1 MTESICPFDKNFFSK
16 KGKEVLRITDE
27 IITIQTVKKKCI
39 KEMVSIDTDARLI
52 ILEGVIK
59 EFTNLVQYK
68 KIPLTINRQKIL
80 GRLSEMK
87 SKLMALKWS
96 YKPLEQVLLSKELRD
111 IEIMAK
117 EIFDSF
123 PEKWVEIL
131 SSRGIEGKLSA
142 ANLKYIQQYFYTLRE
157 RLSKG
162 LSDDFADAID
172 IICCEILSVESID
185 AKNWKCLITDGK
197 ARYFVA
203 TNISGLKKGDIVPV
217 GKLPP
222 QIVHGVL
229 SEGMFLGS
237 SEGLQKFTKEDL
249 GKRPALSDKELGQAR
264 GILEKHYVSKK

>member
-1 MTESICPFDKNFFSK
+1 MT
-16 KGKEVLRITDE
+16 
-27 IITIQTVKKKCI
+27 TI
-39 KEMVSIDTDARLI
+39 DADARLI
-52 ILEGVIK
+52 ILEGIVK
-59 EFTNLVQYK
+59 EFNNLVQYK
-68 KIPLTINRQKIL
+68 RIPLTLNRQKIL
-80 GRLSEMK
+80 GRLSEIK
-87 SKLMALKWS
+87 SKIMALKWS

-123 PEKWVEIL
+123 PDKWVEIL

-142 ANLKYIQQYFYTLRE
+142 ANIRYIQQFFYSLRE

-162 LSDDFADAID
+162 LSADFADAID
-172 IICCEILSVESID
+172 IVCGEILSIEKVD
-185 AKNWKCLITDGK
+185 AKNWKCLVSDGK

-203 TNISGLKKGDIVPV
+203 TNISGLKKGDIVPI

-237 SEGLQKFTKEDL
+237 SEGLQKFSKEDI
-249 GKRPALSDKELGQAR
+249 GTRPSLTDKELGQAR
-264 GILEKHYVSKK
+264 GILEQRYVTNK